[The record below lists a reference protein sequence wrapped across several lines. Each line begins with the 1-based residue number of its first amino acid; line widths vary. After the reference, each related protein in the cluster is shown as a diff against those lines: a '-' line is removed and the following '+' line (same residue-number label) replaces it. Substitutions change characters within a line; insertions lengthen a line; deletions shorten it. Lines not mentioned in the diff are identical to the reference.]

1 MAHVLARGVAV
12 SPSREPGGDSR
23 KQAGTLGELDR
34 AAEGH
39 GGTHQMLHVCVCGEH
54 KTTASNSVQQ
64 DSRLSSLTL

>member
-1 MAHVLARGVAV
+1 MAHVVARGVAV

-39 GGTHQMLHVCVCGEH
+39 GGHIKCCTCVCGEH

>member
-1 MAHVLARGVAV
+1 MAHVVARGVAV

-39 GGTHQMLHVCVCGEH
+39 GGTHQMLHVCVWR
-54 KTTASNSVQQ
+54 A
-64 DSRLSSLTL
+64 